1 MNRLSAILILFWS
14 LVPLAGA
21 QDPGTESIGTMSV
34 ELIYATNE
42 EVDVEGA
49 TTSLLTPERIKDL
62 QSVAELNFSAYRLLG
77 SDVSNILNGYEG
89 WATPLKPSKEI
100 LVSFQP
106 IKRGEGDRL
115 QMVLEYWQGKQKIFA
130 TNPTLT
136 KGKALYLVGP
146 KWRDGRVIIA
156 VKILTLDKK

>member
-1 MNRLSAILILFWS
+1 MNRLSAILILIWS
-14 LVPLAGA
+14 LVPTLGA
-21 QDPGTESIGTMSV
+21 QDPATESIGTMSV
-34 ELIYATNE
+34 ELIYATDGV
-42 EVDVEGA
+42 VDVAGL
-49 TTSLLTPERIKDL
+49 TTKELASERIKEL
-62 QSVAELNFSAYRLLG
+62 HSVKELKFQNYRLLG

-106 IKRGEGDRL
+106 IKRGDGDRM

-136 KGKALYLVGP
+136 KGKAFYLVGP
-146 KWRDGRVIIA
+146 KWRKGRVIIA
-156 VKILTLDKK
+156 VKILTLDK